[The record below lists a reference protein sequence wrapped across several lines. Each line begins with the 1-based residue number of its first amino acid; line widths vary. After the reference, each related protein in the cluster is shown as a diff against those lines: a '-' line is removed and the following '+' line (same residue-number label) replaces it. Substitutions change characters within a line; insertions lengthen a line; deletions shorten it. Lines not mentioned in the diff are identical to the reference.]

1 MRASSRTPSAVAFAV
16 LLASVLT
23 VVPATPAA
31 AGPPPIG
38 VITTVGGGG
47 TGDGN
52 PAIGTRLN
60 APIDVDV
67 DTAGNIYIAEDA
79 RVRRVDAATG
89 LITTVAGT
97 GEPGFAGDGGPA
109 TSALLGQSLHIS
121 IDPAND
127 DLYIADGSNCRVRKV
142 DAPTGIITTV
152 AGTGESG
159 FSGDGG
165 PAVDATLCPMD
176 IDVQHD
182 DHWYFLYVA
191 DRYNGRIRIV
201 FLDESDGR
209 ILTVAGNGGSG
220 QTGDGGSATAAEI
233 GEPWG
238 VAVAPDRDIYIGT
251 AYGHRVRKVD
261 IHSGTISTVLDVGA
275 SGAPGGIA
283 FDASGNAFVSDFLD
297 HVIYRID
304 SGGATAIY
312 AGTPDIPGDSGDGG
326 LADEARLGG
335 PRNVATD
342 AAGNV
347 YIVSIYSRRVRKVTA
362 ATGIISTVAGGGVDD
377 GRPAVSTA
385 FNDPDDIAVDAAGNT
400 YLSDARDHRIRRID
414 AVSGIITT
422 IAGTGISGPAPDGT
436 PAVSAMLSTPE
447 AIAIGPA
454 GDLFVYE
461 RWGHRIR
468 RIDAATGLL
477 STVAGN
483 GTAGFS
489 GDGGPATE
497 AQINGVEDM
506 VFDAAGNLYLADTNN
521 NRIRKVTPGGTI
533 TTIAGTGST
542 GHTGDDGPATAAG
555 IGYPVA
561 IAVDDAGRLYLNGD
575 DSYRIRMVDTSGIIS
590 TIAGTG
596 VLGNSGDGGPATAA
610 TIGRI
615 SALEIEPAGS
625 LVLADTEYHR
635 LRRIDPDGI
644 IDTIA
649 GTGVAAD
656 SGDGG
661 PATAASISYPLAL
674 DVPTSGDLYL
684 VNLERIRRIDYVLCA
699 GHWVTQ
705 MGDGGPN
712 LLTGTGGRD
721 VIHGGAGNDEIRAF
735 GGNDVVCGGDGDDLL
750 LGGPGDDLLDGGD
763 GKDKLRGAAGDDD
776 LRGGEGSDRLL
787 PETGNDLV
795 DGGPGS
801 DIVDYLAGDGPVDA
815 DLSAGIASY
824 RPPGEVW
831 THTLRRIEKIDGT
844 VFADT
849 LVGDAR
855 RNVLRG
861 KQGIDQI
868 RGLDGDD
875 DLIGGTGDDTLWGGD
890 GDDLVKGQADDDIL
904 RGDAGADRLVGGNG
918 DDALL
923 GGPGDDTLI
932 GGLRVH
938 QGVFSN
944 TIDGGPGNDI
954 CRWPFDNPI
963 NCDP

>member
-1 MRASSRTPSAVAFAV
+1 MRTPSRAFSVFVLVVLVASI
-16 LLASVLT
+16 LL
-23 VVPATPAA
+23 VVSAAPAE
-31 AGPPPIG
+31 AGPPPVGI
-38 VITTVGGGG
+38 ITTVGGGG
-47 TGDGN
+47 DGDGN
-52 PAIGTRLN
+52 PALGTGLTS
-60 APIDVDV
+60 PVDVDV
-67 DTAGNIYIAEDA
+67 DTAGNIYIAQDA

-89 LITTVAGT
+89 IITTVAGT

-109 TSALLGQSLHIS
+109 TSALLGHSVHIAVH
-121 IDPAND
+121 PEG
-127 DLYIADGSNCRVRKV
+127 DLYIADSANCRIRKV
-142 DAPTGIITTV
+142 DAVTGIITTI
-152 AGTGESG
+152 AGTGASG
-159 FSGDGG
+159 FSGDYG
-165 PAVDATLCPMD
+165 PAINAALCPMD
-176 IDVQHD
+176 LAIEFAPGFNRI
-182 DHWYFLYVA
+182 YLA
-191 DRYNGRIRIV
+191 DRYNRRIRRIDLNAGAFIV
-201 FLDESDGR
+201 
-209 ILTVAGNGGSG
+209 TVAGDGGG
-220 QTGDGGSATAAEI
+220 LQDGDGGSALVASI

-238 VAVAPDRDIYIGT
+238 VGIEPGTRDIYIGT

-261 IHSGTISTVLDVGA
+261 VSSGSITTVLDAADGT
-275 SGAPGGIA
+275 PEGID
-283 FDASGNAFVSDFLD
+283 FDGSGNVFVSDFSRD
-297 HVIYRID
+297 IVHRID
-304 SGGATAIY
+304 SGGGTTVY
-312 AGTPDIPGDSGDGG
+312 AGTDGIPGDSGDGG
-326 LADEARLGG
+326 PADDARLGN
-335 PRNVATD
+335 PRDVATD
-342 AAGNV
+342 ADGNV
-347 YIVSIYSRRVRKVTA
+347 YIVSIHSRRVRKVTA
-362 ATGIISTVAGGGVDD
+362 ATGIITTVAGGGVDD
-377 GRPAVSTA
+377 GTPAVSTA
-385 FNDPDDIAVDAAGNT
+385 FNDPNDIAVDAAGNT
-400 YLSDARDHRIRRID
+400 YLADARDHRIRRID
-414 AVSGIITT
+414 AASGIITT

-436 PAVSAMLSTPE
+436 PAISAMLSTPE
-447 AIAIGPA
+447 AIALGPG

-461 RWGHRIR
+461 RWGHRVR
-468 RIDAATGLL
+468 RIDADTGIL

-489 GDGGPATE
+489 GDGGPATD

-542 GHTGDDGPATAAG
+542 GHTGDGGPAAAAG

-561 IAVDDAGRLYLNGD
+561 IAVDADGRLYLNGD
-575 DSYRIRMVDTSGIIS
+575 DSYRIRMVDTSGTIS

-615 SALEIEPAGS
+615 SALETEPAGS
-625 LVLADTEYHR
+625 LVFADTEYQR
-635 LRRIDPDGI
+635 IRRIDPDGI
-644 IDTIA
+644 IDTIV
-649 GTGVAAD
+649 GTGAAAD
-656 SGDGG
+656 AGDDG
-661 PATAASISYPLAL
+661 PAKTASIYYPLAL
-674 DVPTSGDLYL
+674 DVPASGDLYL
-684 VNLERIRRIDYVLCA
+684 VGLERIRRIDYALCA

-721 VIHGGAGNDEIRAF
+721 VIHGGAGNDEIRAV

-763 GKDKLRGAAGDDD
+763 GNDKLRGAAGDDD

-787 PETGNDLV
+787 PQTGNDLV

-815 DLSAGIASY
+815 DLSAGTASY

-944 TIDGGPGNDI
+944 TIDGGPGTDV
-954 CRWPFDNPI
+954 CRWPFDNPV